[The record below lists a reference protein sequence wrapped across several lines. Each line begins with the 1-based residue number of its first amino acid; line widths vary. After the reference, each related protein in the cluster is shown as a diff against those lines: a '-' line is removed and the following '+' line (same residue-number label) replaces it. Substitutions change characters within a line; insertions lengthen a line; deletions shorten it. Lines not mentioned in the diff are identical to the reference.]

1 MSWIGN
7 LLSAFLGLYV
17 LLDYLDLQDPENRL
31 IFTTVIAFFGLGILM
46 NLLAVPNRMA
56 WLKKLLNDLWKSLIL
71 LGYLAYIFKASW
83 LIIDLAIK
91 GIARLLTYGFNWGS
105 LLLLL
110 FAVPFG
116 TYLAIF
122 IPSRFLMKKKDTT
135 EKLPFSPLHFLHPTS
150 GLLTQNKD
158 TTEE

>member
-31 IFTTVIAFFGLGILM
+31 MFTTVIAFFGLGILM
-46 NLLAVPNRMA
+46 NLLGNPNRMA
-56 WLKKLLNDLWKSLIL
+56 WLKKLLNDLWESLIAF
-71 LGYLAYIFKASW
+71 GCLAYIYKASW

-91 GIARLLTYGFNWGS
+91 GIVRLLTYGFNWGS

-135 EKLPFSPLHFLHPTS
+135 EKLPLSPLHFLYPTS
-150 GLLTQNKD
+150 GLLMQNKD
-158 TTEE
+158 TTEQ